1 MAQYILKRRIHR
13 CRLLNK
19 KGIKQHLD
27 TLYILLVLYMN
38 VFSSILAC
46 VLVFISLIVPKKEHY
61 LKKYRD
67 EWLSFTHTETHL
79 FHYFI

>member
-46 VLVFISLIVPKKEHY
+46 VLVFISLIPSPKK
-61 LKKYRD
+61 RT
-67 EWLSFTHTETHL
+67 LSEK
-79 FHYFI
+79 I